1 MMSISPKLRLYMLG
15 KSVLGVKVD
24 LFRWWLSDPGLV
36 GPKQNAEWWRT
47 FGQVE
52 GFWDT

>member
-1 MMSISPKLRLYMLG
+1 MSISLKPRLYMLG
-15 KSVLGVKVD
+15 IVPCEITNG
-24 LFRWWLSDPGLV
+24 RWWKSDPGLV

-52 GFWDT
+52 GFWDGKA